1 MATNSCSSIQSFN
14 NWRLWIWKKN
24 SLFNLINHQPDINK
38 MYLCPK
44 DPNEAKYS
52 FLNKKREDVETKHD
66 MDDMDDIYKKIE

>member
-1 MATNSCSSIQSFN
+1 
-14 NWRLWIWKKN
+14 
-24 SLFNLINHQPDINK
+24 
-38 MYLCPK
+38 MYLCSK